1 MWAVELRWVV
11 VFLALYTAAVFFLGR
26 WHARRSGFRFPL
38 DPAPLGVLRLSPD
51 LRYTEANPAARQILG
66 LNAPQGRLPEAG

>member
-26 WHARRSGFRFPL
+26 WHARRSGFRFPWIL
-38 DPAPLGVLRLSPD
+38 PLWASSD
-51 LRYTEANPAARQILG
+51 
-66 LNAPQGRLPEAG
+66 